1 MRRAQYDPL
10 GYAAIAIYV
19 TAVVATLTVSAA
31 FHATS
36 RISDARSQLLI
47 VDHAAIFFLIAGSY
61 TPVHVFQFRG
71 WMRWGVLT
79 PVWLAAI
86 AGILLKSFYFQ
97 EIPEQLGL
105 MLYLGLGWVGLISA
119 VALYR
124 LDGMRPM
131 LPLLA
136 GALAYTLGAG
146 LEFARVPTLAA
157 GLVGPH
163 EVFHLFVLAG
173 VALHWYYIDTAIA
186 KQPLVTSLNFASASL
201 EFTQSPP

>member
-1 MRRAQYDPL
+1 M
-10 GYAAIAIYV
+10 
-19 TAVVATLTVSAA
+19 
-31 FHATS
+31 
-36 RISDARSQLLI
+36 I

-71 WMRWGVLT
+71 LMRWGVLT
-79 PVWLAAI
+79 PVWIAAI
-86 AGILLKSFYFQ
+86 AGMLAKSFYFH

-124 LDGMRPM
+124 LGGLRPM

-136 GALAYTLGAG
+136 GALAYTIGAG
-146 LEFARVPTLAA
+146 LEFARVPTLAV
-157 GLVGPH
+157 GVVGPH

-186 KQPLVTSLNFASASL
+186 KQPLVAPRGFASGSL
-201 EFTQSPP
+201 EFTQRRS